1 MNKQR
6 IIRLRISHQPLHR
19 THHIGLGRHTHGI
32 LLVIRKNDHILASI
46 AMLLMQERRHIGNIV
61 DAAFQLVGLTD
72 VVDSDKQG
80 AASTGTGGVLEM
92 VVGGGAV
99 AEVLGDLRG
108 WRGEVVVP

>member
-1 MNKQR
+1 
-6 IIRLRISHQPLHR
+6 
-19 THHIGLGRHTHGI
+19 
-32 LLVIRKNDHILASI
+32 
-46 AMLLMQERRHIGNIV
+46 MLLMQERRHIGDIV

-72 VVDSDKQG
+72 VVDSDEQG
-80 AASTGTGGVLEM
+80 AASTGASGVLEV